1 MLLTVSDTFPSGN
14 RVDTLPMVYLANVH
28 LAAGMESCSMASDLN
43 GFIVV
48 LNTSGR
54 IILLSDNVE
63 DYLRKDLVRRQT
75 SASISSSH

>member
-1 MLLTVSDTFPSGN
+1 MIS
-14 RVDTLPMVYLANVH
+14 LANVH
-28 LAAGMESCSMASDLN
+28 LAAGIESCSLASDLN

-63 DYLRKDLVRRQT
+63 DYLRKDLVRQQT
-75 SASISSSH
+75 

>member
-1 MLLTVSDTFPSGN
+1 MI
-14 RVDTLPMVYLANVH
+14 YLDNVH
-28 LAAGMESCSMASDLN
+28 LAAGIESYSMTSDLN

-63 DYLRKDLVRRQT
+63 DYLRKDLVRRQA
-75 SASISSSH
+75 SARIRSSH